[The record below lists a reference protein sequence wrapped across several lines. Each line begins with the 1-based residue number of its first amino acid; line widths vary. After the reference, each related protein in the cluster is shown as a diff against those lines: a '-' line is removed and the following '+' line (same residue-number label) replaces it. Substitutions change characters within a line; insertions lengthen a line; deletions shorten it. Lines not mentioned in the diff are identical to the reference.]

1 MSFFFFRDPDPET
14 QLSPYPTGFGAGS
27 KYRYY
32 LPRYWHLYITLYVN
46 TPDVD
51 KVAREEHLRLVD
63 KLLDLV
69 LGEEELTP
77 LEHEARVEHLLRLVL
92 GEGEEGVLGPPQ
104 GPHDDGKLEASVV
117 VVGRQPHHLLE
128 GLLGVLQP
136 GGSLQAALWNRNYF
150 LRFRFRLLKSYGSG
164 SGSNL

>member
-1 MSFFFFRDPDPET
+1 M
-14 QLSPYPTGFGAGS
+14 
-27 KYRYY
+27 
-32 LPRYWHLYITLYVN
+32 
-46 TPDVD
+46 
-51 KVAREEHLRLVD
+51 AREEHLRLVD

-92 GEGEEGVLGPPQ
+92 GEGEKGVLGPPQ
-104 GPHDDGKLEASVV
+104 GPHDDGELEASVV

-164 SGSNL
+164 SVFSSISRT